1 MTIDRIDYQV
11 RFIKLG
17 HNVKEAVTKNSDDSY
32 TIFIDNRLCKEAQNE
47 AFLHAIKH
55 ILDNDFEK
63 VDVNQI
69 ELGVRLWVLLN

>member
-1 MTIDRIDYQV
+1 MIDRIDYQV
-11 RFIKLG
+11 RFIELG
-17 HNVKEAVTKNSDDSY
+17 YNVKEAVTQNADGSY

-63 VDVNQI
+63 ADVNKI
-69 ELGVRLWVLLN
+69 ELGVRQ